1 MFDDLYL
8 YLVKKHKFT
17 QKLVTALL
25 LAVLSIFP
33 GKAFSQNPYD
43 TLHKK
48 PERIVIVSDDNY
60 PPFIFRDEDGKLTGF
75 LIDEWNLWQKKTGT
89 RVEWLATD
97 WNKALEIMRS
107 GGADVIETVFYT
119 RERAQWL
126 SFSKPYVTI
135 PVPVYFHRNL
145 SGISDIST
153 LKGFTI
159 GAKSGDTSV
168 EILRRNGITTIIEY
182 PSYEAII
189 NDVVAGNLK
198 VFTIDE
204 PPALYYIYKKN
215 IDRELRQANVLY
227 TGAFHRAVLKGNEN
241 ILEYIENG
249 FNLIS
254 STERKELYD
263 KWMGK
268 PLVRPE
274 YYRYTL
280 LALLIFLGI
289 SGTLLLFT
297 YFLRREVRRKTEQLN
312 KAMDDLRKAEARWK
326 FAIEST
332 EQGLWDWNVQTG
344 EVFFSKQ
351 WKNMLGYEEDE
362 ITNSLS
368 EWEKRAHPDDLK
380 QVWEEIEKH
389 FRGETDI
396 YTNEHRLLCKD
407 GTYKWVLDRG
417 KVIEFTGDGKPLRMI
432 GTHTDISRKKEEEK
446 ILLEK
451 EALYRFLFE
460 HNPAPMLI
468 YEKSTLNILAVNE
481 ALCSNY
487 GYTLAELQNMKL
499 HELVVESEQEILI
512 ERAAK
517 VKGYSFSGEWHHKKK
532 DGTMSTVLTHSHE
545 LIFEGKEARVIAIT
559 DITYLKEIEQE
570 LIEARNRAE
579 ESDRLK
585 TAFLANMSHEIR
597 TPMNA
602 ILGFMELLKRSDLLQ
617 EDRENFISIIEESG
631 KRLLSTINDIIEI
644 SKIETGLVEVN
655 LKPENLYEII
665 SSALNL
671 FKPIAQAKGLEFRI
685 KCPEK
690 TEICNILTDRFKI
703 ESIIINLLSN
713 AVKFTKKGYI
723 ETGARLENNNII
735 LYVKDTGPGIP
746 PDKLEVVFNPFYQAD
761 MNLSREHEGSGLGLA
776 IAKAYSEM
784 LKGKLWVE
792 SEPGKGSTF
801 FLSIPLIK
809 SESEYHI
816 SENMENS
823 VKEFIKPSK
832 ILVADDDETSFL
844 LIKIML
850 APYGIKCLHAAN
862 GKETLRILESE
873 NDISLILLDIKMPL
887 MDGFETVK
895 KLRERKISIPVIA
908 VTAYAFPSDREK
920 ALAGGCN
927 DYISKP
933 VMKQELISKIK
944 QYLS

>member
-8 YLVKKHKFT
+8 YLVKKYKFT

-33 GKAFSQNPYD
+33 GKAFSQNIYD

-48 PERIVIVSDDNY
+48 PERFVIVSDDNY
-60 PPFIFRDEDGKLTGF
+60 PPFIFRDEDGNLTGL

-89 RVEWLATD
+89 LVEWLATD

-119 RERAQWL
+119 EERAMWL
-126 SFSKPYVTI
+126 AYSRPYVQI

-159 GAKSGDTSV
+159 GAKAGDAV
-168 EILRRNGITTIIEY
+168 IEYLRKNGITTIAEY

-204 PPALYYIYKKN
+204 PPALYYLYKKN
-215 IDRELRQANVLY
+215 IDREFRQAEILY

-254 STERKELYD
+254 STERKKLYD
-263 KWMGK
+263 RWMGK

-274 YYRYTL
+274 YYRYTII
-280 LALLIFLGI
+280 ALLIFSGI
-289 SGTLLLFT
+289 IITLLLFT
-297 YFLRREVRRKTEQLN
+297 YFLRKEVRRKTEQLS
-312 KAMDDLRKAEARWK
+312 KTMEDLRKAEARWK
-326 FAIEST
+326 FAIEGT
-332 EQGLWDWNVQTG
+332 EQGLWDWYIQTG

-351 WKNMLGYEEDE
+351 WKKMLGYEEDE
-362 ITNSLS
+362 IGNSLK
-368 EWEKRAHPDDLK
+368 EWEERVHPDDLK
-380 QVWEEIEKH
+380 QAWDDIEKH
-389 FRGETDI
+389 FRGETDMYI
-396 YTNEHRLLCKD
+396 NEHRLLCKN
-407 GTYKWVLDRG
+407 GTYKWILDRG
-417 KVIEFTGDGKPLRMI
+417 RVIEFTGDGKPLRMI
-432 GTHTDISRKKEEEK
+432 GTHTDISEIKEKEK
-446 ILLEK
+446 ILLEN

-468 YEKSTLNILAVNE
+468 YERGTMNIMAVNE

-487 GYTLAELQNMKL
+487 GYTPAELQNMRL
-499 HELVVESEQEILI
+499 HELVVENERETLI

-517 VKGYSFSGEWHHKKK
+517 VKGYSFSGEWHVKRK
-532 DGTMSTVLTHSHE
+532 DGSLSVVLTHSHE
-545 LIFEGKEARVIAIT
+545 LTYEGKQARVIAIT

-602 ILGFMELLKRSDLLQ
+602 ILGFMELLKKPDLLQ
-617 EDRENFISIIEESG
+617 EDREDFMTIIEESG

-644 SKIETGLVEVN
+644 SKIETGLVETN
-655 LKPENLYEII
+655 LKPENLYEVI
-665 SSALNL
+665 STTLNL
-671 FKPIAQAKGLEFRI
+671 FKPLARAKGLEFRL

-690 TEICNILTDRFKI
+690 TELCNILTDRFKL
-703 ESIIINLLSN
+703 ESIITNLLSN
-713 AVKFTKKGYI
+713 AVKFTKEGYI
-723 ETGARLENNNII
+723 ETGLWLENDSII
-735 LYVKDTGPGIP
+735 IYVKDTGRGIP
-746 PDKLEVVFNPFYQAD
+746 ADKLKAVFNPFYQAD
-761 MNLSREHEGSGLGLA
+761 TTLSREHEGSGLGLA

-784 LKGKLWVE
+784 LHGRLWVE

-801 FLSIPLIK
+801 FLMIPLIK
-809 SESEYHI
+809 SDSAQSIPEQGVDSK
-816 SENMENS
+816 
-823 VKEFIKPSK
+823 KELIRPSK
-832 ILVADDDETSFL
+832 IIIADDEETSFL
-844 LIKIML
+844 LLKTIL
-850 APYGIKCLHAAN
+850 APYGITCLHAAN
-862 GKETLRILESE
+862 GKDTLRILDNEK
-873 NDISLILLDIKMPL
+873 DVSLILLDIKMPV
-887 MDGFETVK
+887 MDGYETVK
-895 KLRERKISIPVIA
+895 KIRERNISIPVIA

-920 ALAGGCN
+920 ALASGCN

-933 VMKQELISKIK
+933 IVKQELISKLK
-944 QYLS
+944 KYLS

>member
-1 MFDDLYL
+1 MLDNLFL
-8 YLVKKHKFT
+8 YLVNKHKFT
-17 QKLVTALL
+17 QKLVIAFS
-25 LAVLSIFP
+25 LAVLSLFP
-33 GKAFSQNPYD
+33 GKAFTQNLYD
-43 TLHKK
+43 TLHNN

-60 PPFIFRDEDGKLTGF
+60 PPFIFRDEDGNLTGL
-75 LIDEWNLWQKKTGT
+75 LIDEWNLWQEKTGT

-254 STERKELYD
+254 SAERKGLSD

-344 EVFFSKQ
+344 EVFFSKK

-368 EWEKRAHPDDLK
+368 EWEKRVHPDDLK

-407 GTYKWVLDRG
+407 GKYKWVLDRG

-468 YEKSTLNILAVNE
+468 YEKATLNILAVNE

-499 HELVVESEQEILI
+499 HELVVESEREILI

-545 LIFEGKEARVIAIT
+545 LTFEGKEARVIAIT

-671 FKPIAQAKGLEFRI
+671 FKPIAQVKGLEFRI
-685 KCPEK
+685 KFSEK
-690 TEICNILTDRFKI
+690 TELCNILTDRFKI

-844 LIKIML
+844 LIKTML

-895 KLRERKISIPVIA
+895 NLRERKNSIPVIA

-920 ALAGGCN
+920 ALASGCN

>member
-1 MFDDLYL
+1 MEILKINYFCTVFTAQEMFDDLYL
-8 YLVKKHKFT
+8 YLVKKYKFT

-33 GKAFSQNPYD
+33 GKAFSQNIYD

-48 PERIVIVSDDNY
+48 PERFVIVSDDNY
-60 PPFIFRDEDGKLTGF
+60 PPFIFRDEDGNLTGL

-89 RVEWLATD
+89 LVEWLATD

-119 RERAQWL
+119 EERAMWL
-126 SFSKPYVTI
+126 AYSRPYVQI

-159 GAKSGDTSV
+159 GAKAGDAV
-168 EILRRNGITTIIEY
+168 IEYLRKNGITTIAEY

-204 PPALYYIYKKN
+204 PPALYYLYKKN
-215 IDRELRQANVLY
+215 IDREFRQAEILY

-254 STERKELYD
+254 STERKKLYD
-263 KWMGK
+263 RWMGK

-312 KAMDDLRKAEARWK
+312 KAMDDLKKAEARWK

-344 EVFFSKQ
+344 EVFFSKK

-368 EWEKRAHPDDLK
+368 EWEKRVHPDDLK

-407 GTYKWVLDRG
+407 GKYKWVLDRG

-468 YEKSTLNILAVNE
+468 YEK
-481 ALCSNY
+481 
-487 GYTLAELQNMKL
+487 
-499 HELVVESEQEILI
+499 
-512 ERAAK
+512 
-517 VKGYSFSGEWHHKKK
+517 
-532 DGTMSTVLTHSHE
+532 
-545 LIFEGKEARVIAIT
+545 
-559 DITYLKEIEQE
+559 
-570 LIEARNRAE
+570 
-579 ESDRLK
+579 
-585 TAFLANMSHEIR
+585 
-597 TPMNA
+597 
-602 ILGFMELLKRSDLLQ
+602 
-617 EDRENFISIIEESG
+617 
-631 KRLLSTINDIIEI
+631 
-644 SKIETGLVEVN
+644 
-655 LKPENLYEII
+655 
-665 SSALNL
+665 
-671 FKPIAQAKGLEFRI
+671 
-685 KCPEK
+685 
-690 TEICNILTDRFKI
+690 
-703 ESIIINLLSN
+703 
-713 AVKFTKKGYI
+713 
-723 ETGARLENNNII
+723 
-735 LYVKDTGPGIP
+735 
-746 PDKLEVVFNPFYQAD
+746 
-761 MNLSREHEGSGLGLA
+761 
-776 IAKAYSEM
+776 
-784 LKGKLWVE
+784 
-792 SEPGKGSTF
+792 
-801 FLSIPLIK
+801 
-809 SESEYHI
+809 
-816 SENMENS
+816 
-823 VKEFIKPSK
+823 
-832 ILVADDDETSFL
+832 
-844 LIKIML
+844 
-850 APYGIKCLHAAN
+850 
-862 GKETLRILESE
+862 
-873 NDISLILLDIKMPL
+873 
-887 MDGFETVK
+887 
-895 KLRERKISIPVIA
+895 
-908 VTAYAFPSDREK
+908 
-920 ALAGGCN
+920 
-927 DYISKP
+927 
-933 VMKQELISKIK
+933 
-944 QYLS
+944 

>member
-1 MFDDLYL
+1 MLNNIYL
-8 YLVKKHKFT
+8 YFVKKYITSHIFIST
-17 QKLVTALL
+17 SL
-25 LAVLSIFP
+25 LSIFTI
-33 GKAFSQNPYD
+33 FSDEPFKPDPQNALYN
-43 TLHKK
+43 K
-48 PERIVIVSDDNY
+48 PEKIVIVSDDNY
-60 PPFIFRDEDGKLTGF
+60 PPFIFRNEDGNLTGF
-75 LIDEWNLWQKKTGT
+75 LIDEWNLWQEKTGT
-89 RVEWLATD
+89 KVEWLATD

-126 SFSKPYVTI
+126 SFSRPYYTI
-135 PVPVYFHRNL
+135 PVPVYFHHNL

-159 GAKSGDTSV
+159 GAKAGDTSV
-168 EILRRNGITTIIEY
+168 EILRKNGITTITEY

-204 PPALYYIYKKN
+204 PPALYYLYKKN
-215 IDRELRQANVLY
+215 IDREFRQAEILY

-241 ILEYIENG
+241 LLEYIENG

-254 STERKELYD
+254 SAEREELYD

-274 YYRYTL
+274 YYKYTL
-280 LALLIFLGI
+280 LALLIFLGM
-289 SGTLLLFT
+289 SGILLLCT
-297 YFLRREVRRKTEQLN
+297 YILRREVRRKTEQLN

-362 ITNSLS
+362 ITNFLS
-368 EWEKRAHPDDLK
+368 EWEKKVHPDDLK
-380 QVWEEIEKH
+380 QVWEDIEKH
-389 FRGETDI
+389 FRGETEI

-407 GTYKWVLDRG
+407 GTYKWILDRG

-460 HNPAPMLI
+460 HNPVPMLI
-468 YEKSTLNILAVNE
+468 YEKGTLNILAVNE

-487 GYTLAELQNMKL
+487 GYTQSELQNMKF
-499 HELVVESEQEILI
+499 HELVVENEREILI
-512 ERAAK
+512 ERSAE
-517 VKGYSFSGEWHHKKK
+517 VKGYSFSGEWHHMKN

-545 LIFEGKEARVIAIT
+545 LTFEGKEARVIAIT
-559 DITYLKEIEQE
+559 DITYLKEIERE
-570 LIEARNRAE
+570 LIKARNMAE

-671 FKPIAQAKGLEFRI
+671 FKPSAQAKGLEFRI

-690 TEICNILTDRFKI
+690 TELCDILTDRFKI

-723 ETGARLENNNII
+723 ETGAWLGDNNII

-784 LKGKLWVE
+784 LNGRLWVE

-809 SESEYHI
+809 SESEHHI
-816 SENMENS
+816 SENMEDS

-832 ILVADDDETSFL
+832 IIVADDDETSFL
-844 LIKIML
+844 LIKTML

-862 GKETLRILESE
+862 GKETFRILENE

-887 MDGFETVK
+887 MDGFETVR

-920 ALAGGCN
+920 ALASGCN

>member
-8 YLVKKHKFT
+8 YLVKKYKFT

-33 GKAFSQNPYD
+33 GKAFSQNIYD

-48 PERIVIVSDDNY
+48 PERFVIVSDDNY
-60 PPFIFRDEDGKLTGF
+60 PPFIFRDEDGNLTGL

-89 RVEWLATD
+89 LVEWLATD

-119 RERAQWL
+119 EERAMWL
-126 SFSKPYVTI
+126 AYSRPYVQI

-159 GAKSGDTSV
+159 GAKAGDAV
-168 EILRRNGITTIIEY
+168 IEYLRKNGITTIAEY

-204 PPALYYIYKKN
+204 PPALYYLYKKN
-215 IDRELRQANVLY
+215 IDREFRQAEILY

-254 STERKELYD
+254 STERKKLYD
-263 KWMGK
+263 RWMGK

-274 YYRYTL
+274 YYRYTII
-280 LALLIFLGI
+280 ALLIFSGI
-289 SGTLLLFT
+289 IITLLLFT
-297 YFLRREVRRKTEQLN
+297 YFLRKEVRRKTEQLS
-312 KAMDDLRKAEARWK
+312 KTMEDLRKAEARWK
-326 FAIEST
+326 FAIEGT
-332 EQGLWDWNVQTG
+332 EQGLWDWYIQTG

-351 WKNMLGYEEDE
+351 WKKMLGYEEDE
-362 ITNSLS
+362 IGNSLK
-368 EWEKRAHPDDLK
+368 EWEERVHPDDLK
-380 QVWEEIEKH
+380 QAWDDIEKH
-389 FRGETDI
+389 FRGETDMYI
-396 YTNEHRLLCKD
+396 NEHRLLCKN
-407 GTYKWVLDRG
+407 GTYKWILDRG
-417 KVIEFTGDGKPLRMI
+417 RVIEFTGDGKPLRMI
-432 GTHTDISRKKEEEK
+432 GTHTDISEIKEKEK
-446 ILLEK
+446 ILLEN

-468 YEKSTLNILAVNE
+468 YERGTMNIMAVNE

-487 GYTLAELQNMKL
+487 GYTPAELQNMRL
-499 HELVVESEQEILI
+499 HELVVENERETLI

-517 VKGYSFSGEWHHKKK
+517 VKGYSFSGEWHVKRK
-532 DGTMSTVLTHSHE
+532 DGSLSVVLTHSHE
-545 LIFEGKEARVIAIT
+545 LTYEGKQARVIAIT

-602 ILGFMELLKRSDLLQ
+602 ILGFMELLKKPDLLQ
-617 EDRENFISIIEESG
+617 EDREDFMTIIEESG

-644 SKIETGLVEVN
+644 SKIETGLVETN
-655 LKPENLYEII
+655 LKPENLYEVI
-665 SSALNL
+665 STTLNL
-671 FKPIAQAKGLEFRI
+671 FKPLARAKGLEFRL

-690 TEICNILTDRFKI
+690 TELCNILTDRFKL
-703 ESIIINLLSN
+703 ESIITNLLSN
-713 AVKFTKKGYI
+713 AVKFTKEGYI
-723 ETGARLENNNII
+723 ETGLWLENDSII
-735 LYVKDTGPGIP
+735 IYVKDTGRGIP
-746 PDKLEVVFNPFYQAD
+746 ADKLEAVFNPFYQAD
-761 MNLSREHEGSGLGLA
+761 TTLSREHEGSGLGLA

-784 LKGKLWVE
+784 LHGRLWVE

-801 FLSIPLIK
+801 FLMIPLIK
-809 SESEYHI
+809 SDSAQSIPEQGVDSK
-816 SENMENS
+816 
-823 VKEFIKPSK
+823 KELIRPSK
-832 ILVADDDETSFL
+832 IIIADDEETSFL
-844 LIKIML
+844 LLKTIL
-850 APYGIKCLHAAN
+850 APYGITCLHAAN
-862 GKETLRILESE
+862 GKDTLRILDNEK
-873 NDISLILLDIKMPL
+873 DVSLILLDIKMPV
-887 MDGFETVK
+887 MDGYETVK
-895 KLRERKISIPVIA
+895 KIRERNISIPVIA

-920 ALAGGCN
+920 ALANGCN

-933 VMKQELISKIK
+933 IIKQELISKLK
-944 QYLS
+944 KYLS

>member
-8 YLVKKHKFT
+8 YLVKKYKFT

-33 GKAFSQNPYD
+33 GKAFSQNIYD

-48 PERIVIVSDDNY
+48 PERFVIVSDDNY
-60 PPFIFRDEDGKLTGF
+60 PPFIFRDEDGNLTGL

-89 RVEWLATD
+89 LVEWLATD

-119 RERAQWL
+119 EERAMWL
-126 SFSKPYVTI
+126 AYSRPYVQI

-159 GAKSGDTSV
+159 GAKAGDAV
-168 EILRRNGITTIIEY
+168 IEYLRKNGITTIAEY

-204 PPALYYIYKKN
+204 PPALYYLYKKN
-215 IDRELRQANVLY
+215 IDREFRQAEILY

-254 STERKELYD
+254 STERKKLYD
-263 KWMGK
+263 RWMGK

-274 YYRYTL
+274 YYRYTII
-280 LALLIFLGI
+280 ALLIFSGI
-289 SGTLLLFT
+289 IITLLLFT
-297 YFLRREVRRKTEQLN
+297 YFLRKEVRRKTEQLS
-312 KAMDDLRKAEARWK
+312 KTMEDLRKAEARWK
-326 FAIEST
+326 FAIEGT
-332 EQGLWDWNVQTG
+332 EQGLWDWYIQTG

-351 WKNMLGYEEDE
+351 WKKMLGYEEDE
-362 ITNSLS
+362 IGNSLK
-368 EWEKRAHPDDLK
+368 EWEERVHPDDLK
-380 QVWEEIEKH
+380 QAWDDIEKH
-389 FRGETDI
+389 FRGETDMYI
-396 YTNEHRLLCKD
+396 NEHRLLCKN
-407 GTYKWVLDRG
+407 GTYKWILDRG
-417 KVIEFTGDGKPLRMI
+417 RVIEFTGDGKPLRMI
-432 GTHTDISRKKEEEK
+432 GTHTDISEIKEKEK
-446 ILLEK
+446 ILLEN

-468 YEKSTLNILAVNE
+468 YERGTMNIMAVNE

-487 GYTLAELQNMKL
+487 GYTPAELQNMRL
-499 HELVVESEQEILI
+499 HELVVENERETLI

-517 VKGYSFSGEWHHKKK
+517 VKGYSFSGEWHVKRK
-532 DGTMSTVLTHSHE
+532 DGSLSVVLTHSHE
-545 LIFEGKEARVIAIT
+545 LTYEGKQARVIAIT

-602 ILGFMELLKRSDLLQ
+602 ILGFMELLKKPDLLQ
-617 EDRENFISIIEESG
+617 EDREDFMTIIEESG

-644 SKIETGLVEVN
+644 SKIETGLVETN
-655 LKPENLYEII
+655 LKPENLYEVI
-665 SSALNL
+665 STTLNL
-671 FKPIAQAKGLEFRI
+671 FKPLARAKGLEFRL

-690 TEICNILTDRFKI
+690 TELCNILTDRFKL
-703 ESIIINLLSN
+703 ESIITNLLSN
-713 AVKFTKKGYI
+713 AVKFTKEGYI
-723 ETGARLENNNII
+723 ETGLWLENDSII
-735 LYVKDTGPGIP
+735 IYVKDTGRGIP
-746 PDKLEVVFNPFYQAD
+746 ADKLKAVFNPFYQAD
-761 MNLSREHEGSGLGLA
+761 TTLSREHEGSGLGLA

-784 LKGKLWVE
+784 LHGRLWVE

-801 FLSIPLIK
+801 FLMIPLIK
-809 SESEYHI
+809 SDSAQSIPEQGVDSK
-816 SENMENS
+816 
-823 VKEFIKPSK
+823 KELIRPSK
-832 ILVADDDETSFL
+832 IIIADDEETSFL
-844 LIKIML
+844 LLKTIL
-850 APYGIKCLHAAN
+850 APYGITCLHAAN
-862 GKETLRILESE
+862 GKDTLRILDNEK
-873 NDISLILLDIKMPL
+873 DVSLILLDIKMPV
-887 MDGFETVK
+887 MDGYETVK
-895 KLRERKISIPVIA
+895 KIRERNISIPVIA

-920 ALAGGCN
+920 ALANGCN

-933 VMKQELISKIK
+933 IIKQELISKLK
-944 QYLS
+944 KYLS